1 MKVVEIDGRKVL
13 QGGTVNF
20 TRKQYEYL
28 EKIYGENPC
37 GPNAT
42 DAQLRWNSGVRT
54 VIQHIKGLV
63 NEG

>member
-13 QGGTVNF
+13 SGGTVQF

-28 EKIYGENPC
+28 EKVFGENPC
-37 GPNAT
+37 NHTAT

-54 VIQHIKGLV
+54 VVNHIKSLV
-63 NEG
+63 HES